1 VNWRGIPNPHDGSN
15 GKAPGQEWG
24 TGFAFDSAGCRRVG
38 VSREGV
44 TAQLAIPVV
53 ER

>member
-1 VNWRGIPNPHDGSN
+1 VLTVRGGLRLHV
-15 GKAPGQEWG
+15 
-24 TGFAFDSAGCRRVG
+24 GFAFDSAGRWQVE

-44 TAQLAIPVV
+44 TTQLAIPVV